1 MARLFEYQGKYLL
14 KSNGIKV
21 PEGKV
26 AASPAEAGA
35 VARTLEGSV
44 VLKAQAWV
52 TGRAE
57 VGGIHFAGSPEEAE
71 AASVRIFGLELKGFA
86 VDRVLVEEKLAI
98 QREFFVSFLI
108 DDLSR
113 RPMLIFGDI
122 GGSGIEELSRA
133 HPDRVVR
140 FSVRLSRGIREH
152 EARNLLRRL
161 GISGSL
167 QMKLART
174 IKDLYRVM
182 RRYEA
187 RSLEIN
193 PLVLTEAGEIYAA
206 DCRITVDDNAVH
218 RHPEL
223 GIEVAREFDRPATEL
238 EKIAYKVEEND
249 YRGTFYFLQMETKP
263 EGPDYIGFHGAGGGG
278 SMLAMDALL
287 RQGFKIPNF
296 CDTSGN
302 PPGSKVY
309 RAARII
315 LSQKNLEGYF
325 YSGSGVASQEQYHT
339 ARGLAKAFREIRLP
353 FPAVIRVGG
362 NAEEEA
368 MRLLKLY
375 TKDLPGKVEV
385 YGRDTS
391 ADYCAWRLRELIEEA
406 RSERSEPAHV

>member
-1 MARLFEYQGKYLL
+1 MARLFEYQGKDLL
-14 KSNGIKV
+14 KYNGIKV

-26 AASPAEAGA
+26 AASPAEVGA
-35 VARTLEGSV
+35 VARTLGRPV

-52 TGRAE
+52 TGRAG

-71 AASVRIFGLELKGFA
+71 GASARIFGMELKGFA
-86 VDRVLVEEKLAI
+86 VDKVLVEEKLSI

-113 RPMLIFGDI
+113 RPVMIFSDI
-122 GGSGIEELSRA
+122 GGSGVEELSRA
-133 HPDRVVR
+133 HPDRIAR
-140 FSVRLSRGIREH
+140 FSARPSRGVREH

-161 GISGSL
+161 GITGSL

-174 IKDLYRVM
+174 LKDLYRVM

-193 PLVLTEAGEIYAA
+193 PLVLTESGEIYAA

-249 YRGTFYFLQMETKP
+249 YRGTFYFLQMETNP
-263 EGPDYIGFHGAGGGG
+263 EGPGYIGFHGAGGGG

-339 ARGLAKAFREIRLP
+339 ARGLAKAFREVRLP

-368 MRLLKLY
+368 MRLLVLY

-391 ADYCAWRLRELIEEA
+391 ADYCALRLRELIEEA
-406 RSERSEPAHV
+406 RAERSEPAHV